1 MKKFKIFGILL
12 LFSFLLTG
20 CDLFKMDNMDNITIV
35 TTNYPL
41 EYLTTKLYG
50 EHSLVRSMYPD
61 GVDINKYEINNQMIN
76 TLSEEDLFIY
86 YSFGQDKDIAV
97 KLLNKNKQLLII
109 DGSLGMKP
117 DYLEELWLNPSN
129 MLMTA
134 QNIKTGLNQY
144 INNAY
149 LKKQIETNYETILLE
164 LSELDA
170 EMKLTGENATSKT
183 IVTANKELNFLEKYG
198 FEIIS
203 LDDDNTAIDKTIKEV
218 NEMAN
223 RGQIKYVYKLQYDEN
238 SEVVNNL
245 IGNNSNIELKELK
258 CVSNISNEDR
268 DAGFDYIQLM
278 RDNLDLIKLETYK

>member
-203 LDDDNTAIDKTIKEV
+203 LEDDNTAIDKTIKEV

-223 RGQIKYVYKLQYDEN
+223 RGQIKYIYKLQYDEN

>member
-1 MKKFKIFGILL
+1 MKKLKIFGILL
-12 LFSFLLTG
+12 LFSFILTG
-20 CDLFKMDNMDNITIV
+20 CDLLKMDNMENITIV

-97 KLLNKNKQLLII
+97 KLLNKNKKLLII

-149 LKKQIETNYETILLE
+149 LKKQIEINYETILLE

-183 IVTANKELNFLEKYG
+183 IVSANKELNFLEKYG
-198 FEIIS
+198 FEVIS

-223 RGQIKYVYKLQYDEN
+223 RGQLKYIFKLQYDEN

-245 IGNNSNIELKELK
+245 IGNNTNLELKELK

-278 RDNLDLIKLETYK
+278 QDNLDLIKLETYK

>member
-1 MKKFKIFGILL
+1 MKKLKTLAILL
-12 LFSFLLTG
+12 VFTLLLTG
-20 CDLFKMDNMDNITIV
+20 CNLFKMDNMDDITIV

-50 EHSLVRSMYPD
+50 EHALVRSMYPD
-61 GVDINKYEINNQMIN
+61 GVNIKTYKINNGMIN
-76 TLSEEDLFIY
+76 NLSEEELFIY
-86 YSFGQDKDIAV
+86 YSYGDDKDMAV

-129 MLMTA
+129 MLMSA
-134 QNIKTGLNQY
+134 KNIKTGLIQY

-149 LKKQIETNYETILLE
+149 LKKEIEKNYDSLLLE

-183 IVTANKELNFLEKYG
+183 IVTSNKVLKFLDKYG
-198 FEIIS
+198 FEVIS
-203 LDDDNTAIDKTIKEV
+203 LDDDNTAIEKTIKEV

-223 RGQIKYVYKLQYDEN
+223 NGAIRYIYKLQYDEN
-238 SEVVNNL
+238 SATVNDL
-245 IGNNSNIELKELK
+245 INNNSNLSIKELK
-258 CVSNISNEDR
+258 VISNISNEDR
-268 DAGFDYIQLM
+268 DAGFDYIQIM
-278 RDNLDLIKLETYK
+278 QDNLDQLKLETYK

>member
-1 MKKFKIFGILL
+1 MKKLKTLAILL
-12 LFSFLLTG
+12 VFTLLLTG
-20 CDLFKMDNMDNITIV
+20 CNLFKMDNMDDITIV

-50 EHSLVRSMYPD
+50 EHALVRSMYPD
-61 GVDINKYEINNQMIN
+61 GVNIKNYKINNGMIN
-76 TLSEEDLFIY
+76 NLSEEELFIY
-86 YSFGQDKDIAV
+86 YSYGDDKDMAV

-129 MLMTA
+129 MLMSA
-134 QNIKTGLNQY
+134 QNIKTGLIQY

-149 LKKQIETNYETILLE
+149 LKKEIEKNYDSLLLE

-183 IVTANKELNFLEKYG
+183 IVTSNKVLKFLDKYG
-198 FEIIS
+198 FEVIS
-203 LDDDNTAIDKTIKEV
+203 LDDDNTAIEKTIKEV

-223 RGQIKYVYKLQYDEN
+223 NGAIRYIYKLQYDEN
-238 SEVVNNL
+238 SATVNDL
-245 IGNNSNIELKELK
+245 INNNSNLSIKELK
-258 CVSNISNEDR
+258 VISNISNEDR
-268 DAGFDYIQLM
+268 DAGFDYIQIM
-278 RDNLDLIKLETYK
+278 QDNLDQLKLETYK

>member
-1 MKKFKIFGILL
+1 MKKFKLFGIML
-12 LFSFLLTG
+12 LFTFLLTG

-61 GVDINKYEINNQMIN
+61 DVDINKYEINKQMIN

-97 KLLNKNKQLLII
+97 KLLNKNKSLLII

-198 FEIIS
+198 FNVIS
-203 LDDDNTAIDKTIKEV
+203 LDDDNTAIEKTIKEV

-223 RGQIKYVYKLQYDEN
+223 SGQIKYVFKLQYDEN

-245 IGNNSNIELKELK
+245 IGNNANIELKELK

-268 DAGFDYIQLM
+268 DAGFDYIQIM
-278 RDNLDLIKLETYK
+278 QDNLDLIKLETYK